1 MKRKG
6 IGIVLATL
14 AIVALGSGS
23 LILSVTQIKGTVQ
36 DNLGEDVTLGT
47 EVAGAVVETEEVVV
61 KDDSYSTKLDTAI
74 KNSWE
79 LLSEVKAKELEL
91 RQEYNDVV
99 NNRITTEFI
108 YQGQQV
114 EVKDA
119 LLEKEEAVANAT
131 RVLDYVYSYVDE
143 MLLKPYGIEKDTYS
157 YSVQR
162 QYRFADKVYYA
173 VYLKEEDEEGNSAI
187 QCSLGIFLDEEPSI
201 RCFTRDG
208 LIDLYGG
215 VENPIPEEYL
225 VENWCNSTEKRETIY
240 TEYLDASKEI
250 ITEVLG
256 MPAILTDV
264 KNVDNISYF
273 AAGDDWSMVT
283 LGYVLEDG
291 TYIKMMYNRTNQMWN
306 GFVIDG
312 YHEDYVEKE
321 K

>member
-23 LILSVTQIKGTVQ
+23 LMLSVTQIKGTVQ
-36 DNLGEDVTLGT
+36 ESMGENVTLGT
-47 EVAGAVVETEEVVV
+47 EVAGTIVETEAFVVQ
-61 KDDSYSTKLDTAI
+61 DDSYSTKLDTAI

-119 LLEKEEAVANAT
+119 LLEREEAVVNAT
-131 RVLDYVYSYVDE
+131 RVMDYVYSYVDE
-143 MLLKPYGIEKDTYS
+143 TLLAPYGIEKDAYTYS
-157 YSVQR
+157 IQR

-173 VYLKEEDEEGNSAI
+173 VYLQEEDKEGNSAI
-187 QCSLGIFLDEEPSI
+187 MCSIGIFLDEEPSI

-215 VENPIPEEYL
+215 EEYPIPEEYL
-225 VENWCNSTEKRETIY
+225 VENWCNNSEKREAIY
-240 TEYLDASKEI
+240 AEYLDASKEI
-250 ITEVLG
+250 IAEVLG
-256 MPAILTDV
+256 MPSILEEV
-264 KNVDNISYF
+264 KDVDNISYF
-273 AAGDDWSMVT
+273 AASDSWSMVT
-283 LGYVLEDG
+283 FGYVLEDG
-291 TYIKMMYNRTNQMWN
+291 TYIKMIYNRINQMWD

-312 YHEDYVEKE
+312 YHEDYVN
-321 K
+321 